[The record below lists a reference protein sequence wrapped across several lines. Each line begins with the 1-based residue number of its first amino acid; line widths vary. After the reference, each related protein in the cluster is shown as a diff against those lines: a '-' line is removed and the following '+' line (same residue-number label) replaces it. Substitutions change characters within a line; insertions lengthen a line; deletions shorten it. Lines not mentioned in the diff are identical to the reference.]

1 MEYKFKVPEDCELIV
16 TREGTIAIIEV
27 VPREPEFKYNDI
39 VYTEFN
45 NHPCISIIQDTSS
58 NYNSI
63 KTKCS
68 YNIYKCELDTNVIYT
83 YDTIRLATD
92 SEKQLLFDKLKEKCL
107 MFDGENVVRWR
118 AKRIGHYY
126 FINYN
131 MNVEKTFDCNHE
143 IDRGRCKIGNYFP
156 TEDIAEQFKKQYID
170 LLNNFHKNL

>member
-16 TREGTIAIIEV
+16 TREGHNAIIEI
-27 VPREPEFKYNDI
+27 VPKEPVFKENDI
-39 VYTEFN
+39 VVSYLKN
-45 NHPCISIIQDTSS
+45 NESISIFSGYYVDNKFESKSS
-58 NYNSI
+58 F
-63 KTKCS
+63 
-68 YNIYKCELDTNVIYT
+68 NVQSECFIT
-83 YDTIRLATD
+83 ENVDVLYDKIRFATD

-107 MFDGENVVRWR
+107 MFDGKNVVRWR
-118 AKRIGHYY
+118 AKRNGHYY

-143 IDRGRCKIGNYFP
+143 IDRSRCKIGNYFP